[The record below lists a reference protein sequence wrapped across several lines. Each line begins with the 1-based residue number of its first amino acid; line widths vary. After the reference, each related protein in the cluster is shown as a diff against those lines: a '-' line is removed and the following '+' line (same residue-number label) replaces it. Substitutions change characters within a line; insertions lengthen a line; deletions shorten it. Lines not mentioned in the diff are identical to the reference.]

1 MSSADA
7 SGDIAFMT
15 GFENSLV
22 NSELFPR
29 KFGIKKSNDAQISLT
44 EFWSGV
50 PGRWE
55 LELSKLGS
63 VQIYEPV
70 RISLCSAFKRRE
82 AFAVA

>member
-44 EFWSGV
+44 EF
-50 PGRWE
+50 
-55 LELSKLGS
+55 
-63 VQIYEPV
+63 
-70 RISLCSAFKRRE
+70 
-82 AFAVA
+82 